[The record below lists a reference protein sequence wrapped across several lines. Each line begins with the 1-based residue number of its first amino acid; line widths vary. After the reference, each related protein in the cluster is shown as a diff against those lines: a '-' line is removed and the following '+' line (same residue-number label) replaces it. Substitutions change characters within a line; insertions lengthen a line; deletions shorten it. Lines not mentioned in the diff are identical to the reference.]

1 MKKKNTL
8 EDLNNVLFI
17 YLLIHGIME
26 MFGKYLWVIFILY
39 LFFKFK
45 SSLFNEIIFE
55 ICDILSFNC
64 SIAEINSSYQ
74 VIINESCKNYFG
86 VSFNIINQLMIFF
99 STTTRLFLHLPTIQ
113 DISLKLIYCSD
124 QVLY

>member
-1 MKKKNTL
+1 MTPL
-8 EDLNNVLFI
+8 GDI
-17 YLLIHGIME
+17 Y
-26 MFGKYLWVIFILY
+26 FIFI
-39 LFFKFK
+39 FKFK